1 MVSPR
6 AGLLLAI
13 IASVACTGDSH
24 GSILS
29 TASESTTADP
39 QPLPDEEMEGY
50 AAACRLLV
58 ECDCPHDLYSDT
70 TTCMESLDALFGGL
84 EANAASQGLTVNWA
98 CVAAG
103 FGLTR
108 YGCGNEP
115 LPGDPAHC
123 AACGLAHGSQQ
134 VGDSCMNVGVQDLDL
149 SGTSNC
155 AEGLVC
161 GADSKCYDPCAPPTV
176 GVYCPLYGCGEG
188 LVCGFNGTCQ
198 PVVGDPCADASTCEA
213 GLICAHSAPDLLSCV
228 QPIAKG
234 GSCAECI
241 DCCDFGLDCHLGVCS
256 PAAEIGEACG
266 ALECVMGAFCA
277 SATNT
282 CKPIPGSGEACE
294 GQCLSGL
301 LCANGTCLPLPGDGE
316 ACLEGACAEGF
327 GCGDGGLCHP
337 HEEAPV
343 ACALD

>member
-1 MVSPR
+1 MDAVDARTNRADMLASTCYGRLVVSPR

-13 IASVACTGDSH
+13 IAGVACTGDSH

-84 EANAASQGLTVNWA
+84 
-98 CVAAG
+98 
-103 FGLTR
+103 
-108 YGCGNEP
+108 
-115 LPGDPAHC
+115 
-123 AACGLAHGSQQ
+123 
-134 VGDSCMNVGVQDLDL
+134 
-149 SGTSNC
+149 
-155 AEGLVC
+155 
-161 GADSKCYDPCAPPTV
+161 

-198 PVVGDPCADASTCEA
+198 PVVGEPCADASTCEA

-228 QPIAKG
+228 QPIAEG
-234 GSCAECI
+234 GSCVECI
-241 DCCDFGLDCHLGVCS
+241 DCCDFGLECHLGVCS

-266 ALECVMGAFCA
+266 ALECVMGALCA

-327 GCGDGGLCHP
+327 RCGDGGLCHP
-337 HEEAPV
+337 HKEAPV